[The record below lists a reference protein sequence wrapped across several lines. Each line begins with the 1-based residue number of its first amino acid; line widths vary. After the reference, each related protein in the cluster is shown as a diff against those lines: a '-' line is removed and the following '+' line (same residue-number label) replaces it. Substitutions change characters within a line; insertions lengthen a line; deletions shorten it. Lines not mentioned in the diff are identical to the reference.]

1 MVATKHGNFHQS
13 QKQHLKKHTFP
24 TNGNPFLGNVGVKI
38 PTAELAEKIHTNK
51 TLMAEML
58 EDGWKWMVTE
68 KKNGSFEY
76 GFKRYIEV
84 NHVER
89 FKTSNEVNKLIHY
102 GVGLNIS
109 ERTSVRDKAEIMLG
123 INVEKKYNQFVMNLS
138 NSLKIS
144 LSHANDILNNGVGC
158 DVKNNPLIEE

>member
-1 MVATKHGNFHQS
+1 
-13 QKQHLKKHTFP
+13 
-24 TNGNPFLGNVGVKI
+24 
-38 PTAELAEKIHTNK
+38 
-51 TLMAEML
+51 
-58 EDGWKWMVTE
+58 
-68 KKNGSFEY
+68 GSFEY